1 MVWPSIAIA
10 IPLFLLLIHFSSKSE
25 RSNAT
30 IHVQPSGVLGL
41 TTLSSILR
49 HLKSNRF
56 TEWIIDVLSVPG
68 HTAEMNIFGTRFILT
83 EEPENLKAIFT
94 NQFRDYG
101 KGVSSHKALGYLAT
115 DSIFTADGAG
125 WRMKRKELR
134 SYIAGI
140 KESDIQ
146 ITGKH
151 VQELLDRISSSQS
164 TDGLDVYDALD
175 RLQLNIA
182 LHRFLGQDKVTDV
195 AAYEKFRKAKHILGL
210 AGTLHLFLGPIG
222 GVVGWFMSRKAKID
236 VNEYITGLIDFAN
249 CSEDSAGKE
258 ALQTT
263 PTRDFLLALLLAGKD
278 PTVIGVSWT
287 IYQLAQHPQIYARLR
302 SEIESHI
309 GFEKAPD
316 LASLEKM
323 PFLKM
328 VIQETMRLTPPIGF
342 NFREALQDTTLP
354 RGGGGHGQ
362 DPIVV
367 KKGHIV
373 FASIFGMHRLPTS
386 VGIDADSWRPDRWK
400 EWTPPEGEF
409 IPFSTGPRNCLGR
422 SFAQFQ
428 MEYIVVRILQKF
440 SGISYE
446 GLEQQ
451 VKFEINTKPAFPVL
465 CKFHTD

>member
-94 NQFRDYG
+94 NQ
-101 KGVSSHKALGYLAT
+101 
-115 DSIFTADGAG
+115 
-125 WRMKRKELR
+125 
-134 SYIAGI
+134 IAGI